1 MKRTGETIRLSATDL
16 ANHLACSHLSRLDL
30 SVARGQRPAPKW
42 NPPDAAL
49 LRERGDEHEDAFLTH
64 LAEQGLRIARP
75 ETDAGD
81 EAGFDRTLAAMRDG
95 ADVIAQ
101 ATLVDGSWFGRADVL
116 RKVTRPSGLGDFSY
130 EVWDTKLA
138 RETKGG
144 SVLQI
149 CLYSDLLATVQGTKP
164 QHMYVVPPRDDFAP
178 DRYRVDD
185 YFAYYRHVRR
195 RLETAVAAASGGSGD
210 DPGASI
216 GGASSTYPEPVAHCD
231 ICRWFKVCDKQ
242 RRDDDH
248 LSLVAGISRL
258 QRRELLPQHVTTL
271 EALAAVP
278 LPIPWKPK
286 RGAAESYTR
295 VREQARVQLDARRAG
310 HPIHELLPIVPG
322 TGLERLPAPSPGDVF
337 FDLEGDP
344 FVGPSGREYLF
355 GWATEDRKGEPEYHC
370 TWALDPAAER
380 QAFEDFIH
388 LVMERWA
395 RHPGMHVYHFA
406 PYEPAAVKR
415 LMGRYATRENEVD
428 RMLRAGI
435 FVDLHAVVRQS
446 LRASVEEYSI
456 KKLEALYGY
465 AREAALDDAGVNLR
479 LVQRALELEEPEAIG
494 DDVRRVVEAYNR
506 DDCVSTLRL
515 DRWLEE
521 LRAEVEA
528 QGTTLA
534 RPPLGEGDPSDKIEE
549 RDRAV
554 REVMDALLEGVPV
567 DRAERS
573 EEQHARWLLAYM
585 LEWHRREDKAGWWEF
600 FRLRE
605 LSDEALLDEKA
616 ALSGLRYLGPGEPV
630 KGKPTDRYAF
640 PTQETSIRR
649 GDPLLLPLPLDRRFG
664 EVTAM
669 NLRARTVDVKTGAS
683 ANLRPTSVFS
693 CENVRSDQQA
703 DSLLRLGRWVA
714 GHGVDAPGPHRA
726 ARDLLLGRPPRITR
740 AAGAPLRRPDEHGA
754 QTARRLVTQ
763 LGHGALPIQGP
774 PGTGK
779 THTGARM
786 ICDLVR
792 AGKKVGVCAT
802 SHKVIRNLLD
812 KVVEAAQQE
821 KVTLRCA
828 HKPKEKSDTPG
839 AILELTDNAAAL
851 RALTSG
857 TAQVLGGTSWLWSRE
872 EFFER
877 ADVLF
882 VDEAGQMSLANV
894 LAIAQCAESI
904 VLLGDP
910 RQLDQPL
917 QGTHPEGT
925 DVSALEHLIR
935 ADASGDE
942 PRKTISDDRGLF
954 LEETWRLHPAICKF
968 TTELFYEDRLTA
980 RSGLDRQE
988 ILGTGPIAG
997 AGLWF
1002 LPVAH
1007 EGNQSSSEQEVEA
1020 IETLVV
1026 RLLADGARWRNHKGE
1041 EAPLRLEDILI
1052 IAPYNAQVA
1061 DLSIR
1066 LPEQARVGTVDK
1078 FQGQEA
1084 PLVIYSMTT
1093 STPAD
1098 APRGMEFLYSLNR
1111 FNVATSRARCAC
1123 IVVGSPRLFEPECQ
1137 TPRQMQL
1144 ANALCR
1150 YLELAQTL
1158 DLRIDGPPLQP
1169 SPAPRRP
1176 TTPPARPEDDGPQRR
1191 LF

>member
-1 MKRTGETIRLSATDL
+1 MKRTGGTLRLSATDL
-16 ANHLACSHLSRLDL
+16 ANHLACGHLSQLDL
-30 SVARGQRPAPKW
+30 AVARGLRRPPDW
-42 NPPDAAL
+42 NSPDAAI
-49 LRERGDEHEDAFLTH
+49 LRERGEEHEDAFLTH
-64 LAEQGLRIARP
+64 LEAKGLRIARP
-75 ETDAGD
+75 GDGPDDDAGF
-81 EAGFDRTLAAMRDG
+81 ARTLAAMREG

-101 ATLVDGSWFGRADVL
+101 ATLLDGSWFGRADVL
-116 RKVTRPSGLGDFSY
+116 CRVPRPSRLGDWSY

-149 CLYSDLLATVQGTKP
+149 CLYSDLLATVQGQRP
-164 QHMYVVPPRDDFAP
+164 EHMYVVPPRDDFAP

-185 YFAYYRHVRR
+185 YFAYYRLVRR
-195 RLETAVAAASGGSGD
+195 RLESAAGSASL
-210 DPGASI
+210 P
-216 GGASSTYPEPVAHCD
+216 TYPEPVPHCD
-231 ICRWFKVCDKQ
+231 VCRWWPVCDRQ

-258 QRRELLPQHVTTL
+258 QRRELEPQSVTTL
-271 EALAAVP
+271 EALASVP
-278 LPIPWKPK
+278 LPIPWKPR
-286 RGAAESYTR
+286 RGAAASYAR
-295 VREQARVQLDARRAG
+295 VREQARVQRDARRAG
-310 HPIHELLPIVPG
+310 RALYELLPLVPG
-322 TGLERLPAPSPGDVF
+322 RGLERLPAPSPGDVF

-355 GWATEDRKGEPEYHC
+355 GWAIEEAGGPRYQC
-370 TWALDPAAER
+370 VWALDPAAER
-380 QAFEDFIH
+380 TAFESFMD

-395 RHPGMHVYHFA
+395 RHPDMHVYHFA
-406 PYEPAAVKR
+406 PYEPAAIKR

-428 RMLRAGI
+428 RMLRAGL

-456 KKLEALYGY
+456 KKLEVLYGY
-465 AREAALDDAGVNLR
+465 TREAALADAGVNLR

-494 DDVRRVVEAYNR
+494 DEVRRVVEEYNR

-521 LRAEVEA
+521 VRAGVES
-528 QGTTLA
+528 QGTALA
-534 RPPLGEGDPSDKIEE
+534 RPPIEEGHPNERIEE

-554 REVMDALLEGVPV
+554 REVMNALLEGVPA
-567 DRAERS
+567 DRAGRTG
-573 EEQHARWLLAYM
+573 EQQARWLLASM

-600 FRLRE
+600 YRLRE
-605 LSDEALLDEKA
+605 LSDEALLDEKS
-616 ALSGLRYLGPGEPV
+616 ALSGLRHLGPGDPA
-630 KGKPTDRYAF
+630 KGRPTDRYGF
-640 PTQETSIRR
+640 PPQETSLRR
-649 GDPLLLPLPLDRRFG
+649 GHPLLLPPLGQDFG
-664 EVTAM
+664 EVAAM
-669 NLRARTVDVKTGAS
+669 NLKGRTVDVRKRGACAHVHPAS
-683 ANLRPTSVFS
+683 LFS
-693 CENVRSDQQA
+693 CENVRSDAQA
-703 DSLLRLGRWVA
+703 DALLRLARWIA
-714 GHGVDAPGPHRA
+714 AHGVDAPGPHRA
-726 ARDLLLGRPPRITR
+726 ARDLLLGRPPRIARTP
-740 AAGAPLRRPDEHGA
+740 GAPLRRPDESGA
-754 QTARRLVTQ
+754 EAARRLVAI
-763 LGHGALPIQGP
+763 LGQGTLAIQGP

-792 AGKKVGVCAT
+792 SGKKVGVCAM

-812 KVVEAAQQE
+812 KVVEAAQEEQ
-821 KVTLRCA
+821 VPLRCA
-828 HKPKEKSDTPG
+828 HKVKEKSDAAG
-839 AILELTDNAAAL
+839 AILELTDNAAAMRTL
-851 RALTSG
+851 STGA
-857 TAQVLGGTSWLWSRE
+857 AQVLGGTSWLWSRE
-872 EFFER
+872 EFFESL
-877 ADVLF
+877 DVLF

-894 LAIAQCAESI
+894 LAIAQSADSL

-935 ADASGDE
+935 GDPAAAE
-942 PRKTISDDRGLF
+942 QPKTIADERGLF
-954 LEETWRLHPAICKF
+954 LEETWRLHPSICRL
-968 TTELFYEDRLTA
+968 TSELFYEDRLKP
-980 RSGLDRQE
+980 RSDLERQE
-988 ILGTGPIAG
+988 ILGTGPIRG

-1002 LPVAH
+1002 LPVVH

-1020 IETLVV
+1020 IEALVL
-1026 RLLADGARWRNHKGE
+1026 RLIADGSLWRNHKGKE
-1041 EAPLRLEDILI
+1041 SPLRLEDILI

-1066 LPEQARVGTVDK
+1066 LPEQARVGTVDR

-1084 PLVIYSMTT
+1084 PVVIYSMTT
-1093 STPAD
+1093 SSPAD

-1150 YLELAQTL
+1150 YLELAREL
-1158 DLRIDGPPLQP
+1158 DLRPPVPP
-1169 SPAPRRP
+1169 SRRP
-1176 TTPPARPEDDGPQRR
+1176 SRPAAGGVEDAAAQRR

>member
-1 MKRTGETIRLSATDL
+1 MKRTGDTLRLSATDL
-16 ANHLACSHLSRLDL
+16 ANHLACRHLSHLDL
-30 SVARGQRPAPKW
+30 ATARGQRRPPDW
-42 NPPDAAL
+42 NHPDAAI

-64 LAEQGLRIARP
+64 LEAQGLRIARP
-75 ETDAGD
+75 VTEAGD
-81 EAGFDRTLAAMRDG
+81 ETGFDRTLAAMRDG

-101 ATLVDGSWFGRADVL
+101 ATLVDGAWFGRADVL
-116 RKVTRPSGLGDFSY
+116 RRVPHPSRLGDFSY

-149 CLYSDLLATVQGTKP
+149 CLYSDLLATVQGARP
-164 QHMYVVPPRDDFAP
+164 EHMYVVPPRDDFAP

-185 YFAYYRHVRR
+185 YFAYYRLVRR
-195 RLETAVAAASGGSGD
+195 RLEAAI
-210 DPGASI
+210 GAA
-216 GGASSTYPEPVAHCD
+216 GALPTYPDPVAHCD
-231 ICRWFKVCDKQ
+231 ICRWFKVCDRQ

-258 QRRELLPQHVTTL
+258 QRRELEPQRVTTL

-295 VREQARVQLDARRAG
+295 VREQARVQIDARRAG

-322 TGLERLPAPSPGDVF
+322 TGLERLPAPSPGDIF

-355 GWATEDRKGEPEYHC
+355 GWVTEDRPGKPEYHC

-395 RHPGMHVYHFA
+395 RHPDMHVYHFA
-406 PYEPAAVKR
+406 PYEPAAIKR

-428 RMLRAGI
+428 RMLRAGL

-465 AREAALDDAGVNLR
+465 VREAALDDAGVNLR
-479 LVQRALELEEPEAIG
+479 AVQRALEREEPEAIG
-494 DDVRRVVEAYNR
+494 QEVRRVVEAYNR

-515 DRWLEE
+515 DRWLEQ

-528 QGTTLA
+528 NGTTLA
-534 RPPLGEGDPSDKIEE
+534 RPPLGEGDPSDRIEE

-554 REVMDALLEGVPV
+554 REVMDALLDGVPV

-616 ALSGLRYLGPGEPV
+616 ALSGLGYVGPGDPV

-649 GDPLLLPLPLDRRFG
+649 NDPLLLPLPLDRRFG

-669 NLRARTVDVKTGAS
+669 NLRARTLDVKTLGPC

-714 GHGVDAPGPHRA
+714 AHGVDAPGPHRA
-726 ARDLLLGRPPRITR
+726 ARDLLLRRPPRIAR

-754 QTARRLVTQ
+754 EAARRLIAQ
-763 LGHGALPIQGP
+763 LGHGTLPIQGP

-812 KVVEAAQQE
+812 KVVEAARE
-821 KVTLRCA
+821 EGLALRCA
-828 HKPKEKSDTPG
+828 HKPKEKSDVPG
-839 AILELTDNAAAL
+839 AILEPTDNAAAL

-857 TAQVLGGTSWLWSRE
+857 GAQVLGGTSWLWSRE
-872 EFFER
+872 EFFESV
-877 ADVLF
+877 DVLF
-882 VDEAGQMSLANV
+882 VDEAGQVSLANV
-894 LAIAQCAESI
+894 LAIAQCADSV

-917 QGTHPEGT
+917 QGTHPDGT

-935 ADASGDE
+935 VDDTEAE
-942 PRKTISDDRGLF
+942 PRKTIADDRGLF
-954 LEETWRLHPAICKF
+954 LEETWRLHPAICGF
-968 TTELFYEDRLTA
+968 TSELFYEGRLTS
-980 RSGLDRQE
+980 RPGLDRQE
-988 ILGTGPIAG
+988 LLGSGPVSG

-1007 EGNQSSSEQEVEA
+1007 EGNQSSSEPEVEA
-1020 IETLVV
+1020 IEALVV
-1026 RLLADGARWRNHKGE
+1026 RLLADGARWRNSKGE

-1061 DLSIR
+1061 DLSVR
-1066 LPEQARVGTVDK
+1066 LPEQARIGTVDK

-1084 PLVIYSMTT
+1084 PVVIYSMTT

-1150 YLELAQTL
+1150 YLELAKEL
-1158 DLRIDGPPLQP
+1158 NLHPPGPVDSP
-1169 SPAPRRP
+1169 STNPPVKRPSRPAQV
-1176 TTPPARPEDDGPQRR
+1176 EDDGTQRR

>member
-1 MKRTGETIRLSATDL
+1 MKRTGGTLRLSATDL
-16 ANHLACSHLSRLDL
+16 ANHLACGHLSQLDL
-30 SVARGQRPAPKW
+30 TVARGLRRPPDW
-42 NPPDAAL
+42 NSPDAAI
-49 LRERGDEHEDAFLTH
+49 LRERGEEHEDAFLTH
-64 LAEQGLRIARP
+64 LEAKGLRIARP
-75 ETDAGD
+75 RIDSGD

-101 ATLVDGSWFGRADVL
+101 ATLLDGAWFGRADVL
-116 RKVTRPSGLGDFSY
+116 RRVPRPSRLGDWSY

-149 CLYSDLLATVQGTKP
+149 CLYSDLLATVQGARP
-164 QHMYVVPPRDDFAP
+164 EFMWVVPPRNDFAP

-185 YFAYYRHVRR
+185 YFAYYRLVRR
-195 RLETAVAAASGGSGD
+195 RLESLVGSGSGEAGGSGTGESEAAASL
-210 DPGASI
+210 P
-216 GGASSTYPEPVAHCD
+216 TYPEPVPHCD
-231 ICRWFKVCDKQ
+231 VCRWWPVCDRQ

-258 QRRELLPQHVTTL
+258 QRRELEPREVTTL
-271 EALAAVP
+271 ETLASVP

-286 RGAAESYTR
+286 RGAAKSYTR
-295 VREQARVQLDARRAG
+295 VREQARVQRDARRAG
-310 HPIHELLPIVPG
+310 KPLYELLPFVPG

-344 FVGPSGREYLF
+344 FVGPAGREYLF
-355 GWATEDRKGEPEYHC
+355 GWAIEEAGGPRYQC
-370 TWALDPAAER
+370 VWALDPAAER
-380 QAFEDFIH
+380 TAFESFMD

-395 RHPGMHVYHFA
+395 RHPDMHVYHFA
-406 PYEPAAVKR
+406 PYEPAAIKR
-415 LMGRYATRENEVD
+415 LMGRYATRENDVD
-428 RMLRAGI
+428 RMLRAGL

-456 KKLEALYGY
+456 KKLEAIYGY
-465 AREAALDDAGVNLR
+465 EREAALVDAGVNMR
-479 LVQRALELEEPEAIG
+479 IVQRALELEEPQAIG
-494 DDVRRVVEAYNR
+494 DEVRRVVEAYNR

-521 LRAEVEA
+521 VRARVESK
-528 QGTTLA
+528 GTALA
-534 RPPLGEGDPSDKIEE
+534 RPPIEEGHPNERIEE
-549 RDRAV
+549 RERAV
-554 REVMDALLEGVPV
+554 REVMDALLDGVPV
-567 DRAERS
+567 ARAERTG
-573 EEQHARWLLAYM
+573 EQHARWLLAYM

-605 LSDEALLDEKA
+605 LSDEALLDEKS
-616 ALSGLRYLGPGEPV
+616 ALSGLEHLGQGDPE
-630 KGKPTDRYAF
+630 KGRPTDRYRF
-640 PTQETSIRR
+640 PPQETSIRR
-649 GDPLLLPLPLDRRFG
+649 GDPLLLPPLGQDFG
-664 EVTAM
+664 EVVAM
-669 NLRARTVDVKTGAS
+669 NLKGRTVDVKKSSACAHVHPAS
-683 ANLRPTSVFS
+683 LFS
-693 CENVRSDQQA
+693 CENVRSGAQA

-714 GHGVDAPGPHRA
+714 AHGVDAPGPHRA
-726 ARDLLLGRPPRITR
+726 ARDLLLGRPPRIVRTP
-740 AAGAPLRRPDEHGA
+740 GAPLRRPGEHGA
-754 QTARRLVTQ
+754 EAARRLVAI
-763 LGHGALPIQGP
+763 LGQGTLAIQGP

-792 AGKKVGVCAT
+792 SGKRVGVCAM

-812 KVVEAAQQE
+812 KVVEAAQEEQ
-821 KVTLRCA
+821 VPLRCA
-828 HKPKEKSDTPG
+828 HKVPEKSDTPG
-839 AILELTDNAAAL
+839 AILELTDNAGAMRTLKTGA
-851 RALTSG
+851 R
-857 TAQVLGGTSWLWSRE
+857 VLGGTSWLWSRE
-872 EFFER
+872 EFFESV
-877 ADVLF
+877 DVLF

-894 LAIAQCAESI
+894 LAIAQSADSM

-917 QGTHPEGT
+917 KGTHPEGT

-935 ADASGDE
+935 SDPTAAE
-942 PRKTISDDRGLF
+942 QPKTIADDRGLF
-954 LEETWRLHPAICKF
+954 LEETWRLHPSICRL
-968 TTELFYEDRLTA
+968 TSELFYEDRLKPHA
-980 RSGLDRQE
+980 GLERQE

-1002 LPVAH
+1002 LPVVH
-1007 EGNQSSSEQEVEA
+1007 DGNQSSSEQEVEA
-1020 IETLVV
+1020 IEALVV
-1026 RLLADGARWRNHKGE
+1026 RLIADGTRWRNHKGAE
-1041 EAPLRLEDILI
+1041 SPLGLGDILI

-1066 LPEQARVGTVDK
+1066 LPEQARIGTVDK

-1084 PLVIYSMTT
+1084 PIVIYSMTT
-1093 STPAD
+1093 SSPAD

-1150 YLELAQTL
+1150 YLEVAREL
-1158 DLRIDGPPLQP
+1158 DLRPPVPP
-1169 SPAPRRP
+1169 SRRP
-1176 TTPPARPEDDGPQRR
+1176 SRPAAGSVEDAAAQRR